1 MNVKTFISKGKY
13 SKQTIHIFLLIY
25 FNLKRYESNT
35 EGFHPAASK
44 LMSSTVRK
52 SDLCKTFLNRIIGK
66 WWPWSTYTLWWMDGI
81 LERWMRGACPSEPD
95 RVAHP
100 CSHSTMEDEATD
112 CCKCEAHLDSIARSY
127 WKKKYLSMNGTQH
140 LKKKK
145 RCIRASKAKITGHLH
160 GPPWSLLFFWKLQVR
175 WHPSS

>member
-1 MNVKTFISKGKY
+1 
-13 SKQTIHIFLLIY
+13 
-25 FNLKRYESNT
+25 
-35 EGFHPAASK
+35 
-44 LMSSTVRK
+44 
-52 SDLCKTFLNRIIGK
+52 
-66 WWPWSTYTLWWMDGI
+66 
-81 LERWMRGACPSEPD
+81 MRGACPSEPD

-145 RCIRASKAKITGHLH
+145 KMHQSIQGKNNRAPAWASMESA
-160 GPPWSLLFFWKLQVR
+160 FFLKTA
-175 WHPSS
+175 S